1 MTLLKKYFV
10 VFPSSG
16 LADMLSVI
24 ERCLQYAIANDRLLI
39 IDTSQEVVNSW
50 FMEDIGHFFHFDHP
64 NVYHAYNAYNAYNAN
79 NAYNDY
85 NDYPSSTKSILE
97 SLQSLSIFPDAMTLV
112 PIKKFYY
119 FMDLTKDY
127 SEDVIVHSSGGF
139 SGIPEFLLSSMHITP
154 MVSKIYHQRRSL
166 LPEKY
171 TSVHIRNTDKIS
183 DVPSFLKKHHRVLS
197 EKVIFLASDHYDTI
211 QHIKQ
216 QKVLYPHVHT
226 FSNIPNNQGNN
237 IHSHLKL
244 ADRRESIVDCIV
256 DLLLLASADSF
267 LYPHLKSGYTR
278 IAKYLFDN
286 KSILHQILT
295 IRE

>member
-1 MTLLKKYFV
+1 MTFLKKYFV
-10 VFPSSG
+10 VYPSSG

-24 ERCLQYAIANDRLLI
+24 ERCLQYAVAHERLLI
-39 IDTSQEVVNSW
+39 IDTSQKVVNSW
-50 FMEDIGHFFHFDHP
+50 FTEDMGDFFHIDHP
-64 NVYHAYNAYNAYNAN
+64 NVYSQN
-79 NAYNDY
+79 NQNNKN

-97 SLQSLSIFPDAMTLV
+97 SLQSLSIFPDAMILV
-112 PIKKFYY
+112 PVKRFYY
-119 FMDLTKDY
+119 VLDLTKEY
-127 SEDVIVHSSGGF
+127 SEDVVVHSSGGF
-139 SGIPEFLLSSMHITP
+139 SGIPEFLLSCMHITP

-171 TSVHIRNTDKIS
+171 TSVHIRNTDKKS
-183 DVPSFLKKHHRVLS
+183 DVPSFLEKHHRVLS
-197 EKVIFLASDHYDTI
+197 EQVIFLASDHYDTI

-237 IHSHLKL
+237 IHSDMPL
-244 ADRRESIVDCIV
+244 ANCRESIVDCIV
-256 DLLLLASADSF
+256 DLLLLASAESF

-278 IAKYLFDN
+278 IVKYLFDN